1 MYIGQPLN
9 AGNLAVQT
17 GTGDNTTTPIG
28 SLNYSVGSSESLQV
42 TLDGVDQIPGTDFTA
57 SGSSIS
63 FTSAVPTGVAIK
75 IRFLAL
81 PISLPT
87 PGDGTV
93 TDAKITAMSSSK
105 LTGALPAISGASL
118 TNLPIEPYRNYVV
131 DGDFNIWPEG
141 TGAVTA
147 TDGDYNHAL
156 LGTYLSSTGTYTT
169 ERSTD
174 VPTFAESGWQSQ
186 YSVLVKCTGTDA
198 SPSASEHNSLRYH
211 ITGYDFASLNQ
222 QEVTISFWCKTASA
236 NSGDTFSLFLANSAF
251 NRSYV
256 TDFTATNSWAKVSK
270 TVTLDSSGTWLT
282 DEGKGL
288 TIGIG
293 LQVGS
298 TYHGT
303 ADTWEGAVDLGTS
316 STSNFMDSTSNE
328 FYISQ
333 FQVVLGDSSPDFV
346 GEPIAT
352 VQDQVGYYIEKIAGN
367 VANEKMANAH
377 AITTTNVDAPVFWS
391 RQKRATPSVI
401 ANGTI
406 GNYNFNDPVGYACT
420 SGPTVYVPSVKSCML
435 RFGTAGTI
443 SAGNGGNITVDTTA
457 EHLIIDARH

>member
-1 MYIGQPLN
+1 MGYIGQPLN
-9 AGNLAVQT
+9 AGNLAADVFSGDGSTT
-17 GTGDNTTTPIG
+17 GFTL
-28 SLNYSVGSSESLQV
+28 SYSVGSANSISIYI
-42 TLDGVDQIPGTDFTA
+42 DGVKQAVSTYTA
-57 SGSSIS
+57 SGTTLT
-63 FTSAVPTGVAIK
+63 FTTAPPSGTNNIEVI
-75 IRFLAL
+75 FLAL
-81 PISLPT
+81 EITLPT
-87 PGDGTV
+87 PGDATV
-93 TDAKITAMSSSK
+93 TPAK
-105 LTGALPAISGASL
+105 LTTSGERYL
-118 TNLPIEPYRNYVV
+118 KGKNYVI
-131 DGDFNIWPEG
+131 DGDFTQWPEG

-333 FQVVLGDSSPDFV
+333 FQVVLGDTSPDFI
-346 GEPIAT
+346 GEPIST
-352 VQDQVGYYIEKIAGN
+352 LLPQVQYYVERHDYDDTSNEVTGY
-367 VANEKMANAH
+367 
-377 AITTTNVDAPVFWS
+377 T
-391 RQKRATPSVI
+391 
-401 ANGTI
+401 
-406 GNYNFNDPVGYACT
+406 GYAASAT
-420 SGPTVYVPSVKSCML
+420 TMQIDYTYNVRKRVDPTITMSGTGTFSITGASGLLDTTGHTTDPNGGKNSNRLTITVTT
-435 RFGTAGTI
+435 GTF
-443 SAGNGGNITVDTTA
+443 SAGEAVSLLRDTTDTA
-457 EHLIIDARH
+457 WIMADARH